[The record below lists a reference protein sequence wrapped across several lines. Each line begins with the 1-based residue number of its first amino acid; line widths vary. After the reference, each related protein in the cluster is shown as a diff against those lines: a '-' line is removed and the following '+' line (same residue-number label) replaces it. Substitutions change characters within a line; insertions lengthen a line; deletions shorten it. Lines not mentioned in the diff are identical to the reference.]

1 MLQYLIICFFIVENF
16 ASKQHILGSNL
27 KSWVNLTNE
36 IPSDGL
42 TTEPEE
48 MMSLI
53 NVTDETTNDPNEK
66 SYLLSQNLRKQ
77 ILNLQ
82 SLNKNESTNSLL
94 SQILSIK
101 PEEINKVVQLLK
113 KLAQEAKDEINTL
126 HKLLSVAK
134 ADEKKKT
141 VADTNAQNALTQRI
155 SETATAKKNEKK
167 ARDLKE
173 VTNDQL
179 DKSKVYHKEVNYRVT
194 SEEPGLTN
202 QLKVLNE
209 VIALLTPI
217 SQSQGVCPKNA
228 ILYQNYCYATMDYQ
242 ECSPNKAYGKCTTS
256 CQAKYIPMPSGWQT
270 APYSNDLVQNVII
283 KHAFG
288 THCIVLSNGDSY
300 RGGHYKGTNI
310 LGKDCGKGQL
320 VITKEGFKTLHCS
333 RKVLMRTASN

>member
-42 TTEPEE
+42 TTESEE

-113 KLAQEAKDEINTL
+113 KLAQQAKDEINTL

-155 SETATAKKNEKK
+155 TETATAKKNEKK

-179 DKSKVYHKEVNYRVT
+179 DKSKLYHKEVKYRVT
-194 SEEPGLTN
+194 SEEPGLTTE
-202 QLKVLNE
+202 LKVLNQ

-217 SQSQGVCPKNA
+217 SQVCPKNA
-228 ILYQNYCYATMDYQ
+228 ILYQKYCYATMDYQ
-242 ECSPNKAYGKCTTS
+242 KCSPNKAIGDCSTH
-256 CQAKYIPMPSGWQT
+256 CQGKYIPMPSGWEI
-270 APYSNDLVQNVII
+270 APYFNDLVQNVII
-283 KHAFG
+283 KHEFG
-288 THCIVLSNGDSY
+288 TRCIVLSNGRSY
-300 RGGHYKGTNI
+300 RNAHYPNT
-310 LGKDCGKGQL
+310 LGEDCGGDQL
-320 VITKEGFKTLHCS
+320 VRQGNSYKARSCS
-333 RKVLMRTASN
+333 RKVFMRTTNN